1 MWRWTQTYKINI
13 SLCFLSSNNKSINA
27 FFSGQNVEK
36 QTILLKMA
44 LFDPISGPINPLKHI
59 ADVWANVE
67 VFHIDRLILFFRQLQ
82 RQLILLVAIYP
93 TFFKNDP
100 FLHL

>member
-1 MWRWTQTYKINI
+1 MR
-13 SLCFLSSNNKSINA
+13 

-67 VFHIDRLILFFRQLQ
+67 VFHIDRLILFFRQLE
-82 RQLILLVAIYP
+82 RQLILRVPIYP
-93 TFFKNDP
+93 PFFLNDP